1 MTRYRLIVE
10 YDGTPF
16 RGWQRQANGPSVQEC
31 LEGAI
36 ERFCGDDVTSHAAGR
51 TDAGV
56 HALGQA
62 VHVDLSR
69 DHPVDT
75 VRNAVNFHLR
85 PAPVAVLDVARV
97 DERFHARFSATARHY
112 RYRISNRAAPPTI
125 ARNRVWHVAAAL
137 DAAAMHEAAQTLV
150 GRHDF
155 TTFRV
160 ARRQSASPVR
170 TLDRLRV
177 DRRGEEIEV
186 RASARSFLH
195 RQVRAMTGALK
206 LVGEGKWRAA
216 DVADALAA
224 RDRSRA
230 GPTAPA
236 QGLYLARVD
245 YDRRPGPSAG
255 SEKPGDPESDDQSH
269 QEVDRQHEQRHQR
282 GRLQGGAGDEPL
294 IEEQGA
300 GDQRG
305 QQADRQPRQ

>member
-1 MTRYRLIVE
+1 MPRYRLIVE

-16 RGWQRQANGPSVQEC
+16 HGWQRQANGPSVQEC
-31 LEGAI
+31 LERAI
-36 ERFCGDDVTSHAAGR
+36 ERFCGDRVTLYAAGR

-62 VHVDLSR
+62 VHADLSR
-69 DHPVDT
+69 GHPVHT

-85 PAPVAVLDVARV
+85 PAPVAVLGVDEV

-112 RYRISNRAAPPTI
+112 RYRILNRAAPP
-125 ARNRVWHVAAAL
+125 AVSRHRVWHVPAAL
-137 DAAAMHEAAQTLV
+137 DAGAMHEAAQTLV

-155 TTFRV
+155 TTFRA
-160 ARRQSASPVR
+160 ARCQSKSPVK

-186 RASARSFLH
+186 NASARSFLH
-195 RQVRAMTGALK
+195 RQVRAMTGVLK
-206 LVGEGKWRAA
+206 LVGEGRWRAA

-236 QGLYLARVD
+236 RGLYLVEVD
-245 YDRRPGPSAG
+245 YD
-255 SEKPGDPESDDQSH
+255 
-269 QEVDRQHEQRHQR
+269 
-282 GRLQGGAGDEPL
+282 
-294 IEEQGA
+294 
-300 GDQRG
+300 
-305 QQADRQPRQ
+305 

>member
-1 MTRYRLIVE
+1 MPRYRLIVE

-16 RGWQRQANGPSVQEC
+16 RGWQRQVNGPSVQER

-36 ERFCGDDVTSHAAGR
+36 GKFCGDDVTAHAAGR

-69 DHPVDT
+69 AHPVDT

-85 PAPVAVLDVARV
+85 PAPVAVLGVDRV

-125 ARNRVWHVAAAL
+125 ARSRVWHVPAAL
-137 DAAAMHEAAQTLV
+137 DAAAMHEAAQALV

-155 TTFRV
+155 TTFRA
-160 ARRQSASPVR
+160 ARCQSTSPVK

-186 RASARSFLH
+186 RASARSFLY

-206 LVGEGKWRAA
+206 LVGEGRWRIA

-236 QGLYLARVD
+236 PGLYLVGVD
-245 YDRRPGPSAG
+245 Y
-255 SEKPGDPESDDQSH
+255 E
-269 QEVDRQHEQRHQR
+269 
-282 GRLQGGAGDEPL
+282 
-294 IEEQGA
+294 
-300 GDQRG
+300 
-305 QQADRQPRQ
+305 